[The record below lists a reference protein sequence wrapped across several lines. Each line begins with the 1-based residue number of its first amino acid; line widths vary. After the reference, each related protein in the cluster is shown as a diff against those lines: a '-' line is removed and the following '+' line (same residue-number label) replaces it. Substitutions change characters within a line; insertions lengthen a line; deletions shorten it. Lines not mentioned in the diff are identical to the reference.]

1 MPHRTLAPVFLG
13 LRIGLHTL
21 VAALLV
27 LTAVRA
33 AIVGGPRT
41 TTAAIV
47 LVAAFAIVYVLGGLT
62 ARVRPARPERRGS
75 GGALRAAAPWVPAR
89 WAAALWAA
97 VLTLLWIGML
107 LLVPD
112 AAYLAFPLFFLY
124 LHVLR
129 SPLGAI
135 AVVLTTA
142 IAVLALGAHSGFSV
156 GGVVGPLVGAGVALL
171 IGLGYRTL
179 AREAAEREALLAE
192 LLATR
197 DRLAAAEREQG
208 VLAER
213 ARLARDLHDTVAQ
226 SLSSI
231 RMLLHAAEAADGER
245 PGIEHLR
252 LARSTAADAL
262 ADARGLIRELAPP
275 ALDAGLGPALQ
286 RLAAQWQRP
295 DLRIEV
301 ALPAEE
307 AGGAGGAGATGGVGD
322 DPVAAL
328 PMDVQTALL
337 RIAQGALANVAQ
349 HARASTA
356 QITLAVDG
364 GRARLEVRDDGI
376 GFDPATVRADT
387 GRGDSFGLRA
397 IRERVEQLGGTLEI
411 TSTPADAPVAAG
423 TSLGAGTSPTG
434 TPPTGASAGGTS
446 LVVTL
451 EVDPA

>member
-1 MPHRTLAPVFLG
+1 MDPPSSSEAYAEPDMSHRTLAPVFLG
-13 LRIGLHTL
+13 LRIGLHAMVL
-21 VAALLV
+21 GLLV

-33 AIVGGPRT
+33 VALDST
-41 TTAAIV
+41 SEAAV
-47 LVAAFAIVYVLGGLT
+47 ALTLVAVFAAVYVLG
-62 ARVRPARPERRGS
+62 AWRAARPTAVRRT
-75 GGALRAAAPWVPAR
+75 
-89 WAAALWAA
+89 AALWCA
-97 VLTLLWIGML
+97 VLTLLWIGLL

-307 AGGAGGAGATGGVGD
+307 AGGAGGADGTGGAGD

-356 QITLAVDG
+356 QIVLAVDG

-411 TSTPADAPVAAG
+411 TSSPAGAPVA
-423 TSLGAGTSPTG
+423 
-434 TPPTGASAGGTS
+434 GTS